1 MEQSSFILSWLG
13 ARAASSLS
21 AVQQSSKLPQS
32 WGRELLL
39 LEPPKKR
46 LATIC
51 QAAEARLFLQI
62 NLLEARAEF
71 VIRNFQFGQS
81 PGKILGNQAKVF
93 FFFCPSLACLEKQ
106 NKIKQKLKAES
117 EAT

>member
-1 MEQSSFILSWLG
+1 MSP
-13 ARAASSLS
+13 
-21 AVQQSSKLPQS
+21 VQQFSELPQS
-32 WGRELLL
+32 VRQELLL
-39 LEPPKKR
+39 LDPPKKR

-81 PGKILGNQAKVF
+81 PGKILGNQAKV
-93 FFFCPSLACLEKQ
+93 SYL
-106 NKIKQKLKAES
+106 S
-117 EAT
+117 